1 MPNNDPT
8 FLYSYLLDG
17 NGGGKSLDFEGVRKW
32 AAQDGH
38 CWVHFEVGNKN
49 ARNWVSKE
57 GGVPEHAL
65 RLLLADE
72 TRPRAMVVETGLLAV
87 LRGVNTNP
95 GEDPEDMV
103 SVRLWIEPDRIV
115 SSRRRRLLSI
125 VDVANAIDE
134 GQGPRTPGE
143 LLLMV
148 VDRLTDRIGEFV
160 DSIESRI
167 DDFEEEI
174 RSGDPNEFR
183 PRLAGLRRQIA
194 SVRRFVSPQ
203 RDALDRLARHA
214 GEILSPAI
222 VQELHQEADRVT
234 RHLEDLDLARE
245 RSVVLH
251 EELLSRIAQEQN
263 SRMYVLSIV
272 AAIFLPLTFVT
283 GLLGMNVGGLPGLD
297 DPKGFGTS
305 VVIMVVLG
313 LALLGYFRHK
323 KWL

>member
-1 MPNNDPT
+1 MSVDEST
-8 FLYSYLLDG
+8 FLFSYLLDG
-17 NGGGKSLDFEGVRKW
+17 RGGGKSLDLDGVRKW
-32 AAQDGH
+32 APADGK
-38 CWVHFEVGNKN
+38 CWIHFDVANTAAKD
-49 ARNWVSKE
+49 WVLRES
-57 GGVPEHAL
+57 GIPDHAV
-65 RLLLADE
+65 RILLAGE
-72 TRPRAMVVETGLLAV
+72 TRPRASTLDGGLLAV

-103 SVRLWIEPDRIV
+103 SVRLWIDRDRIV
-115 SSRRRRLLSI
+115 SSRRRRLLSV
-125 VDVANAIDE
+125 VDVADAIDAGE
-134 GQGPRTPGE
+134 GPRSPAE
-143 LLLMV
+143 VLLKI

-160 DSIESRI
+160 DSIEAGI
-167 DDFEEEI
+167 DDFEDEI
-174 RSGDPNEFR
+174 RTGDPNEFR

-203 RDALDRLARHA
+203 RDALDRLARYTA
-214 GEILSPAI
+214 EVLDSAT
-222 VQELHQEADRVT
+222 VQELHQESDRVT
-234 RHLEDLDLARE
+234 RYLEDLDLARE
-245 RSVVLH
+245 RAVVLH

-297 DPKGFGTS
+297 HPMGFGVS
-305 VVIMVVLG
+305 MVLMVVLG

>member
-1 MPNNDPT
+1 MSTDDPV

-17 NGGGKSLDFEGVRKW
+17 SGGGRLLGLDGIRNW
-32 AAQDGH
+32 APADGR
-38 CWVHFEVGNKN
+38 CWLHFDVGNEA
-49 ARNWVSKE
+49 ARDWVLGES
-57 GGVPEHAL
+57 GIPDHAI
-65 RLLLADE
+65 RILLAGE
-72 TRPRAMVVETGLLAV
+72 TRPRASSLDGGLIAV

-103 SVRLWIEPDRIV
+103 SVRLWIDRDRIV
-115 SSRRRRLLSI
+115 SSRRRKLLSV
-125 VDVANAIDE
+125 VDVAEALDAGE
-134 GQGPRTPGE
+134 GPGTPAE
-143 LLLMV
+143 VLMMI

-160 DSIESRI
+160 DSIEASI
-167 DDFEEEI
+167 DAFEDDI
-174 RSGDPNEFR
+174 RGGDPNEFR
-183 PRLAGLRRQIA
+183 TRLAGLRRQIA

-203 RDALDRLARHA
+203 RDALDRLARYTA
-214 GEILSPAI
+214 EVLDTET

-234 RHLEDLDLARE
+234 RYLEDLDLARE
-245 RSVVLH
+245 RAVVLH

-297 DPKGFGTS
+297 HPMGFGTS
-305 VVIMVVLG
+305 VVVMVVLG

-323 KWL
+323 KWF